1 MSKRVFTLI
10 SGVTTGAIAIM
21 EAVTVF
27 FNPDYKVAICACLPV
42 IEGAIVTC
50 CGYFVKEG
58 NNVQHSDFASK

>member
-1 MSKRVFTLI
+1 
-10 SGVTTGAIAIM
+10 M

-27 FNPDYKVAICACLPV
+27 FNPEYKVAICACLPV

-50 CGYFVKEG
+50 CGYFVKDG